1 MRDAIFRRQIK
12 MGTMSERG
20 LDDGGQPRKSG
31 AWSSQVAHGDIL
43 HIKSVIQRLSAQ
55 DLNESR
61 LPPAYW
67 RKRLQEIMQSHQLSK
82 SQFDEIDRLLA
93 TLKE

>member
-1 MRDAIFRRQIK
+1 ME
-12 MGTMSERG
+12 TMSERG
-20 LDDGGQPRKSG
+20 LDDAGQPKMSG
-31 AWSSQVAHGDIL
+31 ACSSRVAHGDIL
-43 HIKSVIQRLSAQ
+43 HIKSVIQRLSAE
-55 DLNESR
+55 DLNEAR
-61 LPPAYW
+61 LPPSYW

>member
-1 MRDAIFRRQIK
+1 
-12 MGTMSERG
+12 MGTVSERG
-20 LDDGGQPRKSG
+20 LDSGGQPGRLG
-31 AWSSQVAHGDIL
+31 AWSSQAAHLDIL
-43 HIKSVIQRLSAQ
+43 HIKSVIQRSSAE

-82 SQFDEIDRLLA
+82 SQFEEIDRLLA
-93 TLKE
+93 TLKD